1 MTARVLFERLKSW
14 DVYKEDGSVET
25 LNLLDSQLEI
35 PEENF
40 SGLGD
45 RTISITLG
53 YDAGRN
59 VVMLIPSGKDG
70 RLE

>member
-1 MTARVLFERLKSW
+1 MTAKILFERLKSW
-14 DVYKEDGSVET
+14 DIYKEDGSVET
-25 LNLLDSQLEI
+25 LDLSDTQLEI

-53 YDAGRN
+53 YDINRN

>member
-1 MTARVLFERLKSW
+1 MTAKVLLERLKSW
-14 DVYKEDGSVET
+14 DVYKEDGSIET
-25 LNLLDSQLEI
+25 LDLSDTQLEI

-53 YDAGRN
+53 YDVQRN
-59 VVMLIPSGKDG
+59 IVMLIPSGKDG